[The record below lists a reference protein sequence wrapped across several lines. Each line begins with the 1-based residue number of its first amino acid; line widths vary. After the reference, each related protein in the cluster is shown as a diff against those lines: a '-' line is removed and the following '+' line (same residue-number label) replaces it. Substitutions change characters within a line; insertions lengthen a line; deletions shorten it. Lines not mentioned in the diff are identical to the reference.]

1 MKKVGRTVIVMIT
14 LIMILSGCAK
24 SIEEQIAEQLELG
37 QKYLLEE
44 NYEEAIVAFTKVI
57 ELEAKEIQAYTGMAS
72 AYIQKNDRKQ
82 AEKVLN
88 QGFAIADTLSEEEK
102 TESVNQYIEEMRAM
116 ALGNYEELLEL
127 AGKDASEAIM
137 YCEKILEMD
146 DSRVELYEELAKLY
160 LAQGEYEKA
169 IEILEK
175 GDKVTGDSGLREYK
189 EQLELE
195 REIEERYH
203 ETIQN
208 MVEYL
213 DSLDGELSEEV
224 LMDEEFQKFAHELKE
239 PLIWK
244 YGEKYIGIYPDG
256 YIYYGDM
263 KDGMREGNG
272 HWMAGGVREN
282 EGVKYSYYNKFDG
295 IWKND
300 YPNGK
305 GIQIHRVFNGPENI
319 VPYTREEGT
328 YIYGYL
334 NGEAVIV
341 DINNK
346 GIVRTF
352 CFTVNHGK
360 PIGIE
365 YDSSNKEYPIIISR
379 AEEDYNH
386 IFRVNEI
393 NIFGARGAMKE

>member
-1 MKKVGRTVIVMIT
+1 MKKVGRIVIVMIT

-239 PLIWK
+239 PLI
-244 YGEKYIGIYPDG
+244 
-256 YIYYGDM
+256 
-263 KDGMREGNG
+263 
-272 HWMAGGVREN
+272 
-282 EGVKYSYYNKFDG
+282 
-295 IWKND
+295 
-300 YPNGK
+300 
-305 GIQIHRVFNGPENI
+305 
-319 VPYTREEGT
+319 
-328 YIYGYL
+328 
-334 NGEAVIV
+334 
-341 DINNK
+341 
-346 GIVRTF
+346 
-352 CFTVNHGK
+352 
-360 PIGIE
+360 
-365 YDSSNKEYPIIISR
+365 
-379 AEEDYNH
+379 
-386 IFRVNEI
+386 
-393 NIFGARGAMKE
+393 